1 VVDLNDPTEASKVAL
16 PDDPSAQPK
25 VPTRHQRAAAKRPT
39 TAQPPPSRP
48 GEPIQSLESVEQ
60 LVQSVAVNP
69 QPPAAAPPSFEP
81 AIKPLPPLPCNVMR
95 PGMPIRHRMYRVL
108 RDSVVSWGGM
118 ISSVKTGAAVELNG
132 YGQEGIRKL
141 IAAGVELEP
150 LGDPIDEAGE
160 VKVAVAGQRD
170 GDGQEQ

>member
-1 VVDLNDPTEASKVAL
+1 
-16 PDDPSAQPK
+16 
-25 VPTRHQRAAAKRPT
+25 
-39 TAQPPPSRP
+39 
-48 GEPIQSLESVEQ
+48 
-60 LVQSVAVNP
+60 
-69 QPPAAAPPSFEP
+69 
-81 AIKPLPPLPCNVMR
+81 
-95 PGMPIRHRMYRVL
+95 MYRVL

-170 GDGQEQ
+170 SDGQEQ